1 MQAAGSSLEV
11 NVSSLPANPL
21 TADEFDS
28 ILLGLCWAM
37 EDEEPSVATAAATAC
52 EKIAAM
58 LPEPPPLA
66 LECPAPNP
74 DDPSGSSWI
83 PFLEAAAESERK
95 LSLVYRDKTGNG
107 SQRVIWP
114 LMVDFWRKP
123 EAIVAWCEARRDFRV
138 FRVDRIQ
145 SLALEE
151 RYPARRQVLIAK
163 WQLREDE
170 EQ

>member
-11 NVSSLPANPL
+11 NANSLPANPF
-21 TADEFDS
+21 TADEFDAL
-28 ILLGLCWAM
+28 LLGLCWAM

-52 EKIAAM
+52 EKIAAL
-58 LPEPPPLA
+58 LPAPPALA
-66 LECPAPNP
+66 LDCPAPNP
-74 DDPSGSSWI
+74 DDPSGSYWI

-95 LSLVYRDKTGNG
+95 LSLVYRDKTGSG
-107 SQRVIWP
+107 SSRVIWP
-114 LMVDFWRKP
+114 LILDEWRKP
-123 EAIVAWCEARRDFRV
+123 EVIVAWCEARLDFRV

-145 SLALEE
+145 SLELLD
-151 RYPARRQVLIAK
+151 RFPTRRQVLIAK

>member
-1 MQAAGSSLEV
+1 V
-11 NVSSLPANPL
+11 NPL
-21 TADEFDS
+21 PPNIFSPDEFDAL
-28 ILLGLCWAM
+28 LLGLCWTM

-58 LPEPPPLA
+58 LPEPPALE
-66 LECPAPNP
+66 LECPAPNH
-74 DDPSGSSWI
+74 DDPSGSSWTS
-83 PFLEAAAESERK
+83 FLEAAAESERK
-95 LSLVYRDKTGNG
+95 LSLVYRDKTGSG
-107 SQRVIWP
+107 SERVIWP
-114 LMVDFWRKP
+114 LMLDSWRKP
-123 EAIVAWCEARRDFRV
+123 EVIVAWCESRLDFRV

-145 SLALEE
+145 SLALLE